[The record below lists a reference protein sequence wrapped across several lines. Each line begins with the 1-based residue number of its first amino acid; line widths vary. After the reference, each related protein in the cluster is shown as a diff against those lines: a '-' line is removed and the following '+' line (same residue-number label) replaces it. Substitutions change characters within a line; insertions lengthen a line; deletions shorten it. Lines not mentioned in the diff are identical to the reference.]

1 MASTGRIL
9 VFAGSARS
17 GSFNKKLAAAG
28 AKALQAAGGGVTL
41 IDLADY
47 PAAIYSGDDEEATG
61 MPQSMRD
68 LKALIASHDAVM
80 ISTPEYNGCVPP
92 LLVNVLSWTSRP
104 DGDKPNSPV
113 FRNKP
118 VAIMATSPG
127 GRGGIRVIPRL
138 RDCLA
143 EVGAVVIPGFVTVA
157 GAAKAFDEDGNLVG
171 EVEANSLKDLAER
184 LIQAM

>member
-1 MASTGRIL
+1 
-9 VFAGSARS
+9 
-17 GSFNKKLAAAG
+17 
-28 AKALQAAGGGVTL
+28 
-41 IDLADY
+41 
-47 PAAIYSGDDEEATG
+47 
-61 MPQSMRD
+61 
-68 LKALIASHDAVM
+68 
-80 ISTPEYNGCVPP
+80 
-92 LLVNVLSWTSRP
+92 
-104 DGDKPNSPV
+104 
-113 FRNKP
+113 
-118 VAIMATSPG
+118 MATSPG